1 MTRIAASL
9 AALLACSAA
18 SAGEKKVYGFTIS
31 DAVEL
36 GGTTLRLNGA
46 GVREGQPPRAVQMPG
61 AVVYYVAALY
71 LAVPASDMAAIVSS
85 DAPWVMHMHYA
96 INLSQKQI
104 MDAFRE
110 SLQRTNPKEK
120 LVQLLPKLDSIAPA
134 VPDARVGQRL
144 VLAYRPGMGTTVG
157 MEGGA
162 QVTVEGKDFADAML
176 GNWIGPKPIQGSL
189 KKKLLG
195 L

>member
-9 AALLACSAA
+9 AALLACSTA
-18 SAGEKKVYGFTIS
+18 SAREVYGMKIPNT
-31 DAVEL
+31 VES
-36 GGTTLRLNGA
+36 GGATLKLNGA
-46 GVREGQPPRAVQMPG
+46 GVREAPMRGVISMHG
-61 AVVYYVAALY
+61 TVVSYVAALY
-71 LAVPASDMAAIVSS
+71 LAVPAADMAAIVSS

-110 SLQRTNPKEK
+110 SFQRSNPKEK

-134 VPDARVGQRL
+134 IPDARVGQRL
-144 VLAYRPGMGTTVG
+144 VLTYRPGAGTTVG

-176 GNWIGPKPIQGSL
+176 GNWIGPKPVQGSL